1 MTDRE
6 KSLYKL
12 SGKKNKKNRMNLYK
26 FMLEHMSDEYR
37 FQTTHKLCQDILNGC
52 VEGSVKLNAPN
63 AHEMLQDALACLA
76 SEEIKLASLKSKQ
89 EGIQIM
95 NIIYPLNPI

>member
-1 MTDRE
+1 
-6 KSLYKL
+6 
-12 SGKKNKKNRMNLYK
+12 MNLYK